1 MQVLCHHIYEYKKG
15 LRLLVLHTLQTSLLQ
30 TAETKLLQQNI
41 NYLIQPVTQS
51 KTNIFFGNREC
62 VEVVRKF
69 GNKKLNEL
77 TPEED
82 FVLGVM
88 LGYDRLQQ
96 CQRYLQKKENEQNI
110 LRNLFLQ
117 FTERSISKTH

>member
-1 MQVLCHHIYEYKKG
+1 
-15 LRLLVLHTLQTSLLQ
+15 LLQ